1 MSRKAKEILVNEETK
16 TIPISDPF
24 TPEFE
29 REREAWIQKNQRP
42 REFISNESS
51 LKDKKAFDRGY
62 AISKPLVEVE
72 EDISKLCKGASRSRR
87 KHLRDRQHQL
97 GIQIT
102 LGKKQTAIDGRRPIN
117 ARCLEYFRQKGVPEN
132 IRDFINWLK
141 QERVLDKTNKWG
153 RSFKISETTVR
164 DILHNTFGITGK
176 PGRKPR

>member
-87 KHLRDRQHQL
+87 KHLRDRQHQFKL
-97 GIQIT
+97 H
-102 LGKKQTAIDGRRPIN
+102 LAKNKQPLMAADRSMPD
-117 ARCLEYFRQKGVPEN
+117 AWN
-132 IRDFINWLK
+132 I
-141 QERVLDKTNKWG
+141 LDKRASPKT
-153 RSFKISETTVR
+153 SVIS
-164 DILHNTFGITGK
+164 
-176 PGRKPR
+176 